1 MKRLAFA
8 AVAVFLLA
16 ALLMLLAPAL
26 VDTPA
31 VRAEIQR
38 RLDEALHGQ
47 VTWEALEVALFP
59 PRGELREV
67 RIEIP
72 GRLGAEAAQVN
83 VGLRFW
89 PLLSGQLDI
98 ASVAVQRARI
108 RILAAAGRRDVPRD
122 AMALYRGV
130 AEPAASALKKFAPEM
145 SLSLD
150 QASVDAGGGFV
161 LRDLRARARTDG
173 KGIEL
178 EVAGASSRWKR
189 ATLQARV
196 EYADLSASG
205 TVALEELSADP
216 HLAPA
221 TLRARLRTDGS
232 TALECEFDGRLGTLL
247 PAAKGRLLLPA
258 GQPPQL
264 AAELTGVD
272 VAQAIALAR
281 RKGAPLDVV
290 QSAEGKISA
299 KGTATLGPPWLL
311 TLEIVKSDAA
321 ISVARLPWKLSVHAA
336 KVALSR
342 ERVLVTEAKGVLGSS
357 SFENAATQIDFGG
370 KPVVSSASGRGTLQ
384 VEQWLPWLKGKL
396 PLHQIISASG
406 RVDVVLHRLTLPLD
420 RPAALDFDAVATARK
435 LRATLQGLPDPVN
448 LAAGT
453 VRGGPRRVRVEKA
466 QGSIGNSTFAAVNAQ
481 IELGKAPRVSSA
493 SGRATLE
500 LAQWFPWLERKLPL
514 EKIGPVSGRAE
525 VTLNRLALRFDDPA
539 AADYDAVAV
548 PRKVSIAVKTLPA
561 AVSVDGGSVRAAA
574 GQVTLDKVPAQML
587 DANAVVSGKIALKTR
602 AVELA
607 LAEGIAGERLV
618 RWTMERR
625 ELPPR
630 LEPKTPLRFSAQR
643 VFWAP
648 QSPLEVAARL
658 TVDGGPEVELAL
670 AWRPEALELRRLAIK
685 DARSDAVLS
694 ATVAGERIQASY
706 SGTLH
711 GHSIPAM
718 LRQPPSADSGTA
730 QGELRVTI
738 DRARPQDTVAEGQLR
753 VEALDLSWLAGRK
766 VLIERA
772 DVTAESSGVRVSGAR
787 FSVEDQAFELS
798 GQGRRTERGPV
809 IEARV
814 ESPGVVLDRL
824 LPPRDPAAPLPDDA
838 KLWPLPV
845 SGRIEVRAGFV
856 QGPRHRVEPFEGI
869 LLLEPRRARLEVT
882 QARVCGVSFPLEFEA
897 RPDDFTVV
905 AHLGMRDQPL
915 EAAMR
920 CLTGDTVEI
929 TGNAELRAEVKTNGR
944 SRPELLR
951 NLTGTAQGELRN
963 GRVTRFALL
972 GNILAVRD
980 ITSPS
985 EMRKNGF
992 SYRRMTASGRFE
1004 RGEFLVQEAFFD
1016 SRAARLAA
1024 SGRIDLQGA
1033 DSRLTVLIAPLTS
1046 VERVVGAIPLL
1057 GDVFGGT
1064 MVALP
1069 VSVNGDIRD
1078 PTVVPLG
1085 PRAVTDQLLGI
1096 FERALKLPGK
1106 LAVPPQE
1113 TRP

>member
-16 ALLMLLAPAL
+16 ALLVLLAPAL

-59 PRGELREV
+59 PRGELRQA

-72 GRLGAEAAQVN
+72 GRLSAEAAQVN
-83 VGLRFW
+83 VGLRLW

-98 ASVAVQRARI
+98 ASVAVQRPRI
-108 RILAAAGRRDVPRD
+108 RIMVAGGKSDVPPD

-150 QASVDAGGGFV
+150 QARVEVGANFV

-173 KGIEL
+173 TGVEL
-178 EVAGASSRWKR
+178 DVAAASSRWKR
-189 ATLQARV
+189 ATIQARV
-196 EYADLSASG
+196 EYADLSARG
-205 TVALEELSADP
+205 AVALEELAADP
-216 HLAPA
+216 DLAPA

-258 GQPPQL
+258 GKPPQL

-272 VAQAIALAR
+272 VAQGIALAR
-281 RKGAPLDVV
+281 RKGAPLDVLE
-290 QSAEGKISA
+290 SAEGKVSA
-299 KGTATLGPPWLL
+299 KATATLGPPWLL
-311 TLEIVKSDAA
+311 SLDLIKSDAA
-321 ISVARLPWKLSVHAA
+321 VKLAQLPWKLSVHAA

-370 KPVVSSASGRGTLQ
+370 KPVVSSASGRATLQ
-384 VEQWLPWLKGKL
+384 VEQWLPWLKGKR
-396 PLHQIISASG
+396 PLDQIVSASG

-420 RPAALDFDAVATARK
+420 RPAALDFDAVAAPRK

-448 LAAGT
+448 VAAGT
-453 VRGGPRRVRVEKA
+453 VRAGPRRVRVEKA
-466 QGSIGNSTFAAVNAQ
+466 QGSVGNSTFAAVNAQ
-481 IELGKAPRVSSA
+481 IELGKAARVSSA

-500 LAQWFPWLERKLPL
+500 LAQWFPWLQRKLPL
-514 EKIGPVSGRAE
+514 EKIGPVSGGAE

-548 PRKVSIAVKTLPA
+548 PRKVSIAVKALPA
-561 AVSVDGGSVRAAA
+561 AVTVDGGSVRAAA
-574 GQVTLDKVPAQML
+574 GQVTLENVAAAML
-587 DANAVVSGKIALKTR
+587 DARALISGKVNLGKPTI
-602 AVELA
+602 ELA
-607 LAEGIAGERLV
+607 LAEGIAGEGLV
-618 RWTMERR
+618 RWAMEHRK
-625 ELPPR
+625 LPPR
-630 LEPKTPLRFSAQR
+630 LEPKTPLRFAAQR
-643 VFWAP
+643 ISWVP
-648 QSPLEVAARL
+648 QGPLEADARF
-658 TVDGGPEVELAL
+658 DFEGGPALAVSL
-670 AWRPEALELRRLAIK
+670 AWRPGALELRRLAIK
-685 DARSDAVLS
+685 DARSDAALS
-694 ATVAGERIQASY
+694 ATLAGERIQASF

-772 DVTAESSGVRVSGAR
+772 DVTAEASGVRVAGAR
-787 FSVEDQAFELS
+787 FSVEDQAFVLS
-798 GQGRRTERGPV
+798 GEGRRTERGPV
-809 IEARV
+809 IEARL
-814 ESPGVVLDRL
+814 ESPGVVLERL
-824 LPPRDPAAPLPDDA
+824 LPSRDPAAPPPDDA

-845 SGRIEVRAGFV
+845 SGRIEVRSAFV

-869 LLLEPRRARLEVT
+869 LLLEPQRARLQVT

-897 RPDDFTVV
+897 RPEDFTVV
-905 AHLGMRDQPL
+905 AHLGMRDEPL

-920 CLTGDTVEI
+920 CLTGGTVEI

-944 SRPELLR
+944 TRPELLR

-963 GRVTRFALL
+963 GRVMRFALL

-980 ITSPS
+980 IASPS

-992 SYRRMTASGRFE
+992 AYRRMTASGRFE

-1016 SRAARLAA
+1016 SKAARLAA
-1024 SGRIDLQGA
+1024 SGRIDLQGS

-1069 VSVNGDIRD
+1069 VSVSGDIRD

-1106 LAVPPQE
+1106 LVPPQE

>member
-396 PLHQIISASG
+396 PLHQIVSASG

-420 RPAALDFDAVATARK
+420 RPAALDFDAVARARK

-466 QGSIGNSTFAAVNAQ
+466 QGSVGNSTFAAVNAQ

-525 VTLNRLALRFDDPA
+525 VTLNRLALRFDDPL

-648 QSPLEVAARL
+648 QSPLEADARF
-658 TVDGGPEVELAL
+658 DFEGGPALAVSV
-670 AWRPEALELRRLAIK
+670 AWRPGGWGAGGPGPLELRRLAIK
-685 DARSDAVLS
+685 DARGDAVLG
-694 ATVAGERIQASY
+694 ARLAGGRIQASF

-772 DVTAESSGVRVSGAR
+772 DVTAEASGVRVAGAR

-798 GQGRRTERGPV
+798 GEGRRTERGPV
-809 IEARV
+809 IEARL
-814 ESPGVVLDRL
+814 ESPGVVLERL
-824 LPPRDPAAPLPDDA
+824 LPPRDPGAPPPDES

-845 SGRIEVRAGFV
+845 SGRIEVRSAFV
-856 QGPRHRVEPFEGI
+856 QGPRHRVEPFDGV
-869 LLLEPRRARLEVT
+869 LTLEPKRAGLEVKE
-882 QARVCGVSFPLEFEA
+882 ARVCGVSFPFELEA
-897 RPDDFTVV
+897 RPEDFTVA
-905 AHLGMRDQPL
+905 AHL
-915 EAAMR
+915 
-920 CLTGDTVEI
+920 
-929 TGNAELRAEVKTNGR
+929 
-944 SRPELLR
+944 
-951 NLTGTAQGELRN
+951 
-963 GRVTRFALL
+963 
-972 GNILAVRD
+972 
-980 ITSPS
+980 
-985 EMRKNGF
+985 
-992 SYRRMTASGRFE
+992 
-1004 RGEFLVQEAFFD
+1004 
-1016 SRAARLAA
+1016 
-1024 SGRIDLQGA
+1024 
-1033 DSRLTVLIAPLTS
+1033 
-1046 VERVVGAIPLL
+1046 
-1057 GDVFGGT
+1057 
-1064 MVALP
+1064 
-1069 VSVNGDIRD
+1069 
-1078 PTVVPLG
+1078 
-1085 PRAVTDQLLGI
+1085 
-1096 FERALKLPGK
+1096 
-1106 LAVPPQE
+1106 
-1113 TRP
+1113 

>member
-1 MKRLAFA
+1 MKRLVFA

-16 ALLMLLAPAL
+16 ALLVLLAPAL

-59 PRGELREV
+59 PRGELRQA

-72 GRLGAEAAQVN
+72 GRLSAEAAQVN
-83 VGLRFW
+83 VGLRLW

-98 ASVAVQRARI
+98 ASVAVRRPRVRI
-108 RILAAAGRRDVPRD
+108 MVAGGKSDVPPD

-150 QASVDAGGGFV
+150 QATVEVGANFV
-161 LRDLRARARTDG
+161 LRDLGARARTDG
-173 KGIEL
+173 KGVEL
-178 EVAGASSRWKR
+178 DVAAASSRWKR

-272 VAQAIALAR
+272 VAQGIALAR

-311 TLEIVKSDAA
+311 SLEIVKSDAA
-321 ISVARLPWKLSVHAA
+321 VRLAQLPWKLSAHAGR
-336 KVALSR
+336 VTLSR
-342 ERVLVTEAKGVLGSS
+342 ERVLVAEAKGILGRS

-370 KPVVSSASGRGTLQ
+370 KPVVSSASGRATLP

-396 PLHQIISASG
+396 PLEQIVSASG
-406 RVDVVLHRLTLPLD
+406 AVEVVLHRLALPFD
-420 RPAALDFDAVATARK
+420 RPAALDFDAVATPRK
-435 LRATLQGLPDPVN
+435 LRATLKALPAPLN

-453 VRGGPRRVRVEKA
+453 LRAGPARIRVEKA
-466 QGSIGNSTFAAVNAQ
+466 QGSVGNSTFAALDAQ
-481 IELGKAPRVSSA
+481 IELGKAARVSSA

-500 LAQWFPWLERKLPL
+500 LAPWFPWLQGKLPL
-514 EKIGPVSGRAE
+514 EQIASLSGGAE
-525 VTLNRLALRFDDPA
+525 VRLNRLALRFDNPA

-548 PRKVSIAVKTLPA
+548 PRKVSVSAKALPA
-561 AVSVDGGSVRAAA
+561 PVSADGGSVRAAA
-574 GQVTLDKVPAQML
+574 GQVTLEKVAAAML
-587 DANAVVSGKIALKTR
+587 DARALISGKLNLGKPTI
-602 AVELA
+602 ELA
-607 LAEGIAGERLV
+607 LAEGTAGEGLV
-618 RWTMERR
+618 RWAMEHRK
-625 ELPPR
+625 LPPR
-630 LEPKTPLRFSAQR
+630 LEPKTPLRFAAQR
-643 VFWAP
+643 ISWAP
-648 QSPLEVAARL
+648 QGPLEADARI
-658 TVDGGPEVELAL
+658 DFEGGPALALSL
-670 AWRPEALELRRLAIK
+670 AWRPGALELRRLAIK

-694 ATVAGERIQASY
+694 ATLAGERIQASY

-718 LRQPPSADSGTA
+718 LRQPPSADSGRA

-772 DVTAESSGVRVSGAR
+772 DVTAEASGVRVAGAR

-798 GQGRRTERGPV
+798 GEGRRTERGPV
-809 IEARV
+809 IEARL
-814 ESPGVVLDRL
+814 ESPGVVLERL
-824 LPPRDPAAPLPDDA
+824 LPPRDPGAPPPDES

-845 SGRIEVRAGFV
+845 SGRIEVRSAFV
-856 QGPRHRVEPFEGI
+856 QGPRHRVEPFDGV
-869 LLLEPRRARLEVT
+869 LTLEPKRAGLEVKE
-882 QARVCGVSFPLEFEA
+882 ARVCGVSFPFELEA
-897 RPDDFTVV
+897 RPEDFTVA
-905 AHLGMRDQPL
+905 AHLSMRDEPL

-920 CLTGDTVEI
+920 CLTGGTIEL
-929 TGNAELRAEVKTNGR
+929 TGNAELRAELKTKGR
-944 SRPELLR
+944 TRPELLR
-951 NLTGTAQGELRN
+951 NLTGTAQGEVRN
-963 GRVTRFALL
+963 GRVMRFALL

-980 ITSPS
+980 IASPS

-992 SYRRMTASGRFE
+992 AYRRMSASGRFE
-1004 RGEFLVQEAFFD
+1004 RGEFLVEEAFFD
-1016 SRAARLAA
+1016 SKAARLAA
-1024 SGRIDLQGA
+1024 NGRIDLLGT
-1033 DSRLTVLIAPLTS
+1033 DSRLTVLVAPLTS
-1046 VERVVGAIPLL
+1046 VERVVGAIPLI
-1057 GDVFGGT
+1057 GEVFGGT

-1106 LAVPPQE
+1106 LVAPPQE

>member
-1 MKRLAFA
+1 MKRLAYAAA
-8 AVAVFLLA
+8 AVILLA
-16 ALLMLLAPAL
+16 VLLVLIAPAL

-38 RLDEALHGQ
+38 RLDQALHGQ
-47 VTWEALEVALFP
+47 VTWDALDVALFP
-59 PRGELREV
+59 PHGELREV

-72 GRLGAEAAQVN
+72 GKLSAAAEEVD
-83 VGLRFW
+83 VYLRFW
-89 PLLSGQLDI
+89 PLLVGRAEISSVTLQRPKIRLTASGG
-98 ASVAVQRARI
+98 
-108 RILAAAGRRDVPRD
+108 GREGPLD
-122 AMALYRGV
+122 AMALYRSV
-130 AEPAASALKKFAPEM
+130 AEPAASALRKFAPEM

-150 QASVDAGGGFV
+150 QARVEVGANFV

-173 KGIEL
+173 KGVEL
-178 EVAGASSRWKR
+178 EVAAASSRWKR
-189 ATLQARV
+189 ATLQARM

-205 TVALEELSADP
+205 TVALDELSADP
-216 HLAPA
+216 DLAPA
-221 TLRARLRTDGS
+221 TLHARLRTDGS

-247 PAAKGRLLLPA
+247 PAAKGRLLLTA
-258 GQPPQL
+258 GKPPQL

-272 VAQAIALAR
+272 VAQGIALAR
-281 RKGAPLDVV
+281 RKGAPLDVLE
-290 QSAEGKISA
+290 SAEGKVSA
-299 KGTATLGPPWLL
+299 KATATLGPPWLL
-311 TLEIVKSDAA
+311 SLEIVKSDAA
-321 ISVARLPWKLSVHAA
+321 VRLAQLPWKLSLHAA

-370 KPVVSSASGRGTLQ
+370 KPVVSSASGRATLQ
-384 VEQWLPWLKGKL
+384 VEQWLPWLKGKR
-396 PLHQIISASG
+396 PLDQIVSASG

-448 LAAGT
+448 VAAGT
-453 VRGGPRRVRVEKA
+453 VRAGPRRVRVEKA
-466 QGSIGNSTFAAVNAQ
+466 QGSVGNSTFAAVNAQ
-481 IELGKAPRVSSA
+481 IELGKAARVSSA

-500 LAQWFPWLERKLPL
+500 LAQWFPWLQRKLPL
-514 EKIGPVSGRAE
+514 EKFGPVSGGAE
-525 VTLNRLALRFDDPA
+525 VTLNRLALRFDDPL

-574 GQVTLDKVPAQML
+574 GQVTLEKVAAQML
-587 DANAVVSGKIALKTR
+587 DANASVSGKISLKTR

-625 ELPPR
+625 EVPPR

-643 VFWAP
+643 IFWAP

-658 TVDGGPEVELAL
+658 TADGGPEVELAL
-670 AWRPEALELRRLAIK
+670 AWRPELLELRRLGIK
-685 DARSDAVLS
+685 DARSEAALG
-694 ATVAGERIQASY
+694 ATVAADLVRASF

-711 GHSIPAM
+711 GASIAAM
-718 LRQPPSADSGTA
+718 LRRPESDSGIA
-730 QGELRVTI
+730 QGELHLTV
-738 DRARPQDTVAEGQLR
+738 DRAQPQRTSAEGRLR
-753 VEALDLSWLAGRK
+753 IETLDLTWLTGRK
-766 VLIERA
+766 VRIERA
-772 DVTAESSGVRVSGAR
+772 DVAAEPSGVRVAGAR

-798 GQGRRTERGPV
+798 GEGRRTERGPV

-814 ESPGVVLDRL
+814 ESPGVVLERL

-856 QGPRHRVEPFEGI
+856 QGARHRVEPFEGI

-963 GRVTRFALL
+963 GRVMRFALL

-980 ITSPS
+980 IASPS

-992 SYRRMTASGRFE
+992 AYRRMTASGRFE

-1016 SRAARLAA
+1016 SKAARLAA

-1106 LAVPPQE
+1106 LVPPQE

>member
-1 MKRLAFA
+1 
-8 AVAVFLLA
+8 
-16 ALLMLLAPAL
+16 
-26 VDTPA
+26 
-31 VRAEIQR
+31 
-38 RLDEALHGQ
+38 
-47 VTWEALEVALFP
+47 
-59 PRGELREV
+59 
-67 RIEIP
+67 
-72 GRLGAEAAQVN
+72 
-83 VGLRFW
+83 
-89 PLLSGQLDI
+89 
-98 ASVAVQRARI
+98 
-108 RILAAAGRRDVPRD
+108 
-122 AMALYRGV
+122 
-130 AEPAASALKKFAPEM
+130 M

-150 QASVDAGGGFV
+150 QASVDAGAGFV
-161 LRDLRARARTDG
+161 LRDLRARARTDS

-216 HLAPA
+216 DLAPA

-232 TALECEFDGRLGTLL
+232 IALECEFDGRLGTLL

-290 QSAEGKISA
+290 QSAHGKISA

-311 TLEIVKSDAA
+311 SLEIVKSDAA
-321 ISVARLPWKLSVHAA
+321 ISVAQLPWKLSVHAA

-342 ERVLVTEAKGVLGSS
+342 ERVLVTEAKGVLGGS

-396 PLHQIISASG
+396 PLHQIVSASG

-448 LAAGT
+448 VAAGT

-466 QGSIGNSTFAAVNAQ
+466 QGSVGNSTFAAVNAQ
-481 IELGKAPRVSSA
+481 IELGKAARVSSA

-525 VTLNRLALRFDDPA
+525 VILNHLALRFDDPA

-574 GQVTLDKVPAQML
+574 GQVTLDKVAAQML

-602 AVELA
+602 AIELA

-694 ATVAGERIQASY
+694 ATLAGERIQASF

-738 DRARPQDTVAEGQLR
+738 DRARPQDTIAEGQLR

-766 VLIERA
+766 ALIERA
-772 DVTAESSGVRVSGAR
+772 DIASDSSGVRVSGAR

-798 GQGRRTERGPV
+798 GEGRRTERGPV

-814 ESPGVVLDRL
+814 HSPGVVLDRL
-824 LPPRDPAAPLPDDA
+824 LPPRDPAAPLRDDA
-838 KLWPLPV
+838 KLWPLPI
-845 SGRIEVRAGFV
+845 SGRIEVRSAFV
-856 QGPRHRVEPFEGI
+856 QGPRHRVEPFDGI
-869 LLLEPRRARLEVT
+869 LSLEPGRARLEVKE
-882 QARVCGVSFPLEFEA
+882 ARVCGVSFPLEFEA
-897 RPDDFTVV
+897 RPEHFTV
-905 AHLGMRDQPL
+905 AGRLSMRDQPL
-915 EAAMR
+915 EAAIR
-920 CLTGDTVEI
+920 CLTGGTIEI
-929 TGNAELRAEVKTNGR
+929 TGNAELRAELKTTGR
-944 SRPELLR
+944 TRPELLR
-951 NLTGTAQGELRN
+951 NLTGTAQGEVRR
-963 GRVTRFALL
+963 GRVMRFALL
-972 GNILAVRD
+972 GKILAVRD
-980 ITSPS
+980 IASLS
-985 EMRKNGF
+985 EMQKNGF
-992 SYRRMTASGRFE
+992 PYRSMTARGQFQH
-1004 RGEFLVQEAFFD
+1004 GEFLVDEAFFD
-1016 SRAARLAA
+1016 SSAARLAA
-1024 SGRIDLQGA
+1024 SGRVDLLGA
-1033 DSRLTVLIAPLTS
+1033 DSRLTVLVAPLTT
-1046 VERVVGAIPLL
+1046 VERVVGAIPLI